1 MESLSKYELSAW
13 IKEKALALGFQ
24 ACGISEASSLEEEHN
39 RLDKWL
45 RQGFH
50 GEMAYMERNQEQRM
64 DPSLLLPG
72 ARSVIS
78 VLMNYFPDKM
88 LSEKDNYKI
97 ARYTYG
103 KDYHLV
109 IREKLH
115 LLVKEMKNQGRHFK
129 ARVFTDSAPVFDK
142 AWAEKAGLGRI
153 GKNTCLIHP
162 KLGSYVFIG
171 EILTDLEL
179 EYDHTRVN
187 DLCGGCTR
195 CIDACPT
202 GAIIAP
208 GELDARKCISYLT
221 IEKRGEIDS
230 QFHGK
235 FDNWIFGCDICQ
247 EVCPWNRKAL
257 PHNEPAFFPTEAL
270 QAMNREKWDNLTEA
284 EFDELFR
291 DSAVQRTGFG
301 GLKRN
306 IRFI

>member
-1 MESLSKYELSAW
+1 MKR
-13 IKEKALALGFQ
+13 
-24 ACGISEASSLEEEHN
+24 N
-39 RLDKWL
+39 RDK
-45 RQGFH
+45 RAQPG
-50 GEMAYMERNQEQRM
+50 
-64 DPSLLLPG
+64 LLVPG

-78 VLMNYFPDKM
+78 VLMNYFPEKT

-97 ARYTYG
+97 ARYAYG
-103 KDYHLV
+103 RDYHLV
-109 IREKLH
+109 IRDKLH
-115 LLVKEMKNQGRHFK
+115 LLMKEMKNKAANFT

-142 AWAEKAGLGRI
+142 AWAEKAGLGWI

-162 KLGSYVFIG
+162 RLGSYVFIG
-171 EILTDLEL
+171 EIITDLGL
-179 EYDHTRVN
+179 VCDQTRVN

-208 GELDARKCISYLT
+208 RELDARKCISYLT

-247 EVCPWNRKAL
+247 EVCPWNRKVL
-257 PHNEPAFFPTEAL
+257 PHNEPAFISSEAL
-270 QAMNREKWDNLTEA
+270 LSMNREKWDNLTED

-291 DSAVQRTGFG
+291 DSAVQRTGFE
-301 GLKRN
+301 GLRRN
-306 IRFI
+306 IAFVRRVALCVLPLCTL